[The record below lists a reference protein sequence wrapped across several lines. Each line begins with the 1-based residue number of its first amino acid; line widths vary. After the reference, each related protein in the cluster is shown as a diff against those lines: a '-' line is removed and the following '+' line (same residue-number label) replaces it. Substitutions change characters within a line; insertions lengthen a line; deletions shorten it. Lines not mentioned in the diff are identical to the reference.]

1 MSLGI
6 LTRRLGARLGQGAI
20 QSTRGPRL
28 FSSRASLRTSR
39 SRIGAISGGILLATG
54 LGVSSSPIH
63 ADSEYDDSTNSKAST
78 PLRELVRSYI
88 VYTMCSFPVLIDL
101 SPTMLDVLTSIP
113 GVKQV
118 TEAVVRITFFD
129 QFVGGDT
136 ALQTLPLLKS
146 LRSANKGALFAYSVE
161 VDEHEAT
168 AAAASPKK
176 VSQPVHKRI
185 VNEMVH
191 CINVAAD
198 FEDGIVAGATA
209 GRRTWVAIKLSA
221 LLPDANA
228 LLHYS
233 TALLAS
239 RPKSSVPFPGCPHT
253 SDLDILYAPIG
264 SIKSDL
270 TEDDIKSLRE
280 LHGDLNRI
288 CKRAKE
294 RGVKIIIDAEYRHA
308 FPWYQPA
315 IDALQLA
322 LMREFNKLGGSN
334 DVQPLI
340 YGTFQAYLR
349 RTQSYLEQSF
359 KDAKAGSYSLG
370 VKLVRGAYHPRET
383 IAHRSHQSGK
393 PSLSISSEPLPPVWA
408 EKRETDECY
417 NKCVKMLI
425 GELKEDLGRKAQTMG
440 ILFGTHN
447 WTSCELILKELVA
460 TGLAKRVEGE
470 GEEVMSL
477 GDEVTERLTI
487 GQLFGMSDALT
498 DYLVGRTRSST
509 PMIIKYVPYGALS
522 EVMPYL
528 SRRAIENKSVLGDG
542 QASEERRRAGSQIWK
557 RIFG

>member
-6 LTRRLGARLGQGAI
+6 LTRRFGARLGRGG
-20 QSTRGPRL
+20 THGPRL
-28 FSSRASLRTSR
+28 FSSRVPLKTSR
-39 SRIGAISGGILLATG
+39 LRFGAISGGILLATG
-54 LGVSSSPIH
+54 LGLSSSPIH
-63 ADSEYDDSTNSKAST
+63 ADSDYDDSTNSKPST

-118 TEAVVRITFFD
+118 TEALVRITFFD

-136 ALQTLPLLKS
+136 ALQTLPLLKN

-191 CINVAAD
+191 CIDVAAD
-198 FEDGIVAGATA
+198 FEDGIVAGARA

-233 TALLAS
+233 TALVAS
-239 RPKSSVPFPGCPHT
+239 RPKSSIPFPGCPHA
-253 SDLDILYAPIG
+253 SDLDVLYAPIG

-280 LHGDLNRI
+280 LHADLNRI

-294 RGVKIIIDAEYRHA
+294 RGVKIIIDAEYS
-308 FPWYQPA
+308 WYQPA

-349 RTQSYLEQSF
+349 RTHSYLEQSF
-359 KDAKAGSYSLG
+359 KDAKAGNYSLG

-393 PSLSISSEPLPPVWA
+393 PSLSISSEVLPPVWA

-417 NKCVKMLI
+417 NECAKMLI
-425 GELKEDLGRKAQTMG
+425 GELKEDLGRKVQTMG

-447 WTSCELILKELVA
+447 WTSCELILKELVM
-460 TGLAKRVEGE
+460 TGLAQHVEGE
-470 GEEVMSL
+470 EEEVVSL

-542 QASEERRRAGSQIWK
+542 QASEERRRVGSQIWK
-557 RIFG
+557 HIFG

>member
-6 LTRRLGARLGQGAI
+6 LARRFGLQDV
-20 QSTRGPRL
+20 
-28 FSSRASLRTSR
+28 LRTSR
-39 SRIGAISGGILLATG
+39 LRIGAISGGILLATG
-54 LGVSSSPIH
+54 LGLSTSPIH
-63 ADSEYDDSTNSKAST
+63 ADSDYDDSTNSKAST

-118 TEAVVRITFFD
+118 TEAL
-129 QFVGGDT
+129 FVGGDT
-136 ALQTLPLLKS
+136 ALQTLPLLKN

-161 VDEHEAT
+161 VDEYEAT
-168 AAAASPKK
+168 AAAASPRK

-191 CINVAAD
+191 CIDVAAD
-198 FEDGIVAGATA
+198 FEDGIVAGAMA
-209 GRRTWVAIKLSA
+209 GRKDVGGNQT
-221 LLPDANA
+221 DANA

-239 RPKSSVPFPGCPHT
+239 RPKSSVPFPGCPHA

-270 TEDDIKSLRE
+270 TEGDIKSLRE

-294 RGVKIIIDAEYRHA
+294 RGVKIIIDAEYS
-308 FPWYQPA
+308 WYQPA

-359 KDAKAGSYSLG
+359 KDAKAGNYSLG

-393 PSLSISSEPLPPVWA
+393 LSLSISSEPLPPVWA
-408 EKRETDECY
+408 EKWETDECY
-417 NKCVKMLI
+417 NECAKMLI
-425 GELKEDLGRKAQTMG
+425 GELKEDLGRKAQMMG

-460 TGLAKRVEGE
+460 TGLAKHVEGE
-470 GEEVMSL
+470 EEGVMSL
-477 GDEVTERLTI
+477 SDEVTERLTI
-487 GQLFGMSDALT
+487 GQLFGGCCMSDALT
-498 DYLVGRTRSST
+498 DYLVRRTRSST